1 MFRKNIHVQTAKLN
15 YEILLKFLVRLV
27 LTFVDHAHASMNSF
41 RRIIMFDRLNSRSVV
56 ASAIMLKLTSGY
68 RIFDSQCHPHIFN
81 LES

>member
-15 YEILLKFLVRLV
+15 YKILLKFLVRLV

-41 RRIIMFDRLNSRSVV
+41 GRIIMFDRLNSRSVV
-56 ASAIMLKLTSGY
+56 ASAIMLKLTFGY
-68 RIFDSQCHPHIFN
+68 RIFDSQCHPHVFN